1 MELLATRMDPY
12 IVTGCYGTLV
22 LWAAEK
28 VLACGASLSLISGDL
43 RLGDRKT
50 PRFIQV
56 LIELELNLFRIKSK
70 FCPWTWTLERQQKG
84 GRMSVSLL

>member
-12 IVTGCYGTLV
+12 IVTGCYETLV

-56 LIELELNLFRIKSK
+56 LIELELSLFRIKNK
-70 FCPWTWTLERQQKG
+70 FCP
-84 GRMSVSLL
+84 